1 MYNKYFFNNNIIQQ
15 MAIQLDEFNL
25 NDYNRAQAY
34 LNNFEQ
40 EYAADDNVPSVINIS
55 SSALPADYYD
65 RFAYDFA
72 ATYVNRHKD
81 NAVVGGRRRSRQQR
95 QRRSRQQQQRRSRQ
109 QQQKQ
114 QQQQQQQQQQRRRSR
129 QQQQQQQQRRSRQQ
143 RRR

>member
-1 MYNKYFFNNNIIQQ
+1 MG
-15 MAIQLDEFNL
+15 EFNL

-40 EYAADDNVPSVINIS
+40 DYAVDDNVPSVINIS
-55 SSALPADYYD
+55 SSVLPADYD

-95 QRRSRQQQQRRSRQ
+95 QRRSRQQQQQ
-109 QQQKQ
+109 
-114 QQQQQQQQQQRRRSR
+114 RSR
-129 QQQQQQQQRRSRQQ
+129 QQQQQQRQRRSRQQ
-143 RRR
+143 QRRR